1 MSLGRRLTAVVLLLT
16 AVLTA
21 HGQSIVTVAGGGTD
35 DGHAAT
41 DVGLFGVAG
50 LAFDSAGNLYAT
62 EQYANLVRKISTD
75 GSITT
80 VAGNSGAGFG
90 GDGGRATRAT
100 LNRPS
105 DVVIHSNGDLYIADH
120 FNNRV

>member
-1 MSLGRRLTAVVLLLT
+1 MPGLRRLIATAALLLT
-16 AVLTA
+16 AALTA

-50 LAFDSAGNLYAT
+50 LAFDGAGNLYVT

-100 LNRPS
+100 LNRPRAIRES
-105 DVVIHSNGDLYIADH
+105 SSPAITSPCSA
-120 FNNRV
+120 